1 MQKELKLKGHII
13 DSLILSKVLDKI
25 EELGVN
31 CYAKDVKVGS
41 RRGDFS
47 EAVFVIE
54 TDEDELMQKA
64 VDLAK
69 KHGATEF

>member
-1 MQKELKLKGHII
+1 MEKELKLKGHII

-31 CYAKDVKVGS
+31 CYAKDVKVGA

-54 TDEDELMQKA
+54 TNDDELMQEA

-69 KHGATEF
+69 KHGATEL